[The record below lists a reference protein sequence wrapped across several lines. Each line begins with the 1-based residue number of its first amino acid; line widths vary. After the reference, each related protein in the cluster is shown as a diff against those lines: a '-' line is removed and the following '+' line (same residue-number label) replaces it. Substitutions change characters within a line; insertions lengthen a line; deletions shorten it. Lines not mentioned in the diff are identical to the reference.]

1 MSDDDGAECPTT
13 TVCPSDDASREPRA
27 RGQRMTTTVHEDD
40 DDDAVTRRRRR
51 VSHIIAHHR
60 QVDRAK
66 RRHMVFT
73 VTIVFFSRSARL
85 VTAANVIAEGARAV
99 EGCQC
104 NVFRV
109 RDVIRDEEDVRTYD
123 RGILDCP
130 VVTLDDIAQSDAII
144 FGAPTRYGRLAPELS
159 AFFDKLSTFHEE
171 GCALKGK
178 IGSAFTEVGGP
189 GHGYGGHEATLV
201 TIHALFLQHGM
212 VTVGV
217 PPLPPLEA
225 TPNASVFGTALRST
239 VKSGAPLDFE
249 SNSIAS
255 RVRELNEAEVK
266 IAYAQG
272 EWVSLIAKQ
281 LHDDGAIA

>member
-1 MSDDDGAECPTT
+1 MSDDD
-13 TVCPSDDASREPRA
+13 CPSDDTLRASRGRA
-27 RGQRMTTTVHEDD
+27 VNERTTTAHEEDD
-40 DDDAVTRRRRR
+40 DDHDDAVTRRRRR

-60 QVDRAK
+60 RS
-66 RRHMVFT
+66 RHGRHMVFT

-99 EGCQC
+99 EGCEC

-281 LHDDGAIA
+281 LHDDGAVA

>member
-1 MSDDDGAECPTT
+1 
-13 TVCPSDDASREPRA
+13 
-27 RGQRMTTTVHEDD
+27 
-40 DDDAVTRRRRR
+40 
-51 VSHIIAHHR
+51 
-60 QVDRAK
+60 
-66 RRHMVFT
+66 MVFT
-73 VTIVFFSRSARL
+73 VSVIFFSRSARL

-99 EGCQC
+99 EGCEC

-109 RDVIRDEEDVRTYD
+109 RDVIRDEDDARTYD

-130 VVTLDDIAQSDAII
+130 VVTLDDIARSDAIV
-144 FGAPTRYGRLAPELS
+144 FGAPTRHGRLAPELS
-159 AFFDKLSTFHEE
+159 AFFDKLSTFHDE

-189 GHGYGGHEATLV
+189 GQGYGGHEAALV

-212 VTVGV
+212 VTVGA
-217 PPLPPLEA
+217 PPLPTLEA

-239 VKSGAPLDFE
+239 AKSGAAGAALDLE
-249 SNSIAS
+249 SNSLTS

-281 LHDDGAIA
+281 LHDDGSVA